1 MSGAPCAGAPPAEKP
16 TTPRT
21 LTPAEARTIFVGL
34 MLTVFLAAL
43 NQTIVATALPTM
55 GRYFNDFENLS
66 WIVTSYLLTSTAVA
80 PLYGK
85 LSDIHG
91 RRTVMLTSIGI
102 FAAGSA
108 ACAVAPDML
117 SLVLGRALQGI
128 GGGGILPVAQAI
140 MADAIAPRERG
151 RYQAYMGDRLGHLRG
166 RRPDP
171 GRRSLPSIFTG
182 R

>member
-1 MSGAPCAGAPPAEKP
+1 DRIALRVKFNQSKEKPVSPVRDVVCNSTFAAAPTAEKP
-16 TTPRT
+16 RALTT
-21 LTPAEARTIFVGL
+21 AEARTIFVGL

-91 RRTVMLTSIGI
+91 RCAVMLAGIGI

-108 ACAVAPDML
+108 ACAAAPDML
-117 SLVLGRALQGI
+117 SLILGRALQGI
-128 GGGGILPVAQAI
+128 GGGGILPVAQASQL
-140 MADAIAPRERG
+140 D
-151 RYQAYMGDRLGHLRG
+151 GHA
-166 RRPDP
+166 
-171 GRRSLPSIFTG
+171 
-182 R
+182 